1 MGSGEFAAG
10 QLEKKRKKWRKKS
23 KKYLKHAERKQNI
36 FKGPLE
42 GAPMASGIV
51 IGKKVVEARQPNSA
65 LRKCVVVQLKKNGV
79 KVTAFAPRDKA
90 INYIDEHDEVIV
102 SGISGA
108 KGGPM
113 GDLWGVRYKVEKVN
127 NISLEML
134 RTKRKEKVRR

>member
-10 QLEKKRKKWRKKS
+10 QLENKRKKWRKKS
-23 KKYLKHAERKQNI
+23 KKFLLKAEKKQNV
-36 FKGPLE
+36 FKDPLE
-42 GAPMASGIV
+42 GAPMGSGIV
-51 IGKKVVEARQPNSA
+51 ISKKAVEARQPNSA
-65 LRKCVVVQLKKNGV
+65 LRKCVVVQLKKNGI
-79 KVTAFAPRDKA
+79 KITAFAPKDKA
-90 INYIDEHDEVIV
+90 ITFIDEHDEVVV